1 MPACQQGFDR
11 MTVGILDPD
20 LLEPAGLHDTG
31 DADRIVTVALID
43 LHLEH
48 SLGMACI
55 NTDTG
60 RPSRLSSIHSHVD
73 VGPLSSPTRT
83 VSGALD
89 LTKAAI
95 AAGSESTT
103 PSRTTEPVSLTT
115 QIDVCFNDTS
125 NPT

>member
-1 MPACQQGFDR
+1 
-11 MTVGILDPD
+11 MTVGILDAD
-20 LLEPAGLHDTG
+20 LFEPAGLHDTG
-31 DADRIVTVALID
+31 DADRIVTVALLI
-43 LHLEH
+43 
-48 SLGMACI
+48 CI
-55 NTDTG
+55 LSTALAWRASIQITG